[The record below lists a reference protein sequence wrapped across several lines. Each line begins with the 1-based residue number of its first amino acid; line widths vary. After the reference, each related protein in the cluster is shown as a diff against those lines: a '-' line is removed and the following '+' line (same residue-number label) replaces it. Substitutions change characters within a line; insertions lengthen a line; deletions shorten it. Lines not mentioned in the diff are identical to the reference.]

1 MMKIRYAN
9 GDDSLAKVFVAE
21 LGDGS
26 KIEFVESVQPP
37 FTREEKWVFIVSTLK
52 GCPVHCPIC
61 DAGSEYHGKL
71 TVDEIVEQV
80 EYLVRRRYPDGRVP
94 VPKLKV
100 QFARMGDPA
109 FNPAVLDAIRE
120 LPKRLELPGL
130 MPSISTVAP
139 VGCDRFFDELLRLK
153 ATHYAN
159 APFQMQ
165 FSVHTTDW
173 EARRQLVPIRTW
185 SLAQMA
191 AYGDRFFTPGSRKIT
206 LNFAAAKGFALD
218 PAALAPRFSPERFL
232 IKLTPINPTTSAID
246 SGLESLIDPHDEEAC
261 RAVARRFTEIGYDTI
276 LSIGELREN
285 HIGSN
290 CGMFIA
296 PATKHQQTIT
306 RAQPAAP
313 LRRDKSTIVCRG
325 GSGTAL

>member
-1 MMKIRYAN
+1 MMKIRYSS
-9 GDDSLAKVFVAE
+9 GDDCLATVFVAE
-21 LGDGS
+21 LNDGS

-37 FTREEKWVFIVSTLK
+37 IPREEKWVFIVSTLK

-71 TVDEIVEQV
+71 SVDEIVEQV

-109 FNPAVLDAIRE
+109 FNPAVLDAIQE
-120 LPKRLELPGL
+120 LPRRLDLPGF

-139 VGCDRFFDELLRLK
+139 VGCDRFFEELLRIK
-153 ATHYAN
+153 NTNFSN

-165 FSVHTTDW
+165 FSIHTTDW
-173 EARRQLVPIRTW
+173 EARKKLVPVKTW

-191 AYGDRFFTPGSRKIT
+191 AYGDRFFTPGGRKIT
-206 LNFAAAKGFALD
+206 LNFAPAKGFPLD
-218 PAALAPRFSPERFL
+218 PAALYARFSPERFL
-232 IKLTPINPTTSAID
+232 IKLTPINPTGSAAD
-246 SGLESLIDPHDEEAC
+246 SGLQSLIDPNDEEAS
-261 RAVARRFTEIGYDTI
+261 REVARGFTEMGYETI

-285 HIGSN
+285 TIGSN
-290 CGMFIA
+290 CGMFIGKLA
-296 PATKHQQTIT
+296 VE
-306 RAQPAAP
+306 
-313 LRRDKSTIVCRG
+313 KSPKKC
-325 GSGTAL
+325 A